1 MGFNVSRASK
11 TSNFQPL
18 SFESLKNILFSRM
31 LLSNDLSGLTCLG
44 GKYIWFRKMLLFNN
58 VPNLIVSEEKYI
70 WFRRML
76 LSNDLPGLSPE
87 DEEEYRKMISTPG
100 TLLRFN
106 YSIFLSYFSLLVHK
120 DTEFKSQ
127 TQIF

>member
-1 MGFNVSRASK
+1 
-11 TSNFQPL
+11 
-18 SFESLKNILFSRM
+18 
-31 LLSNDLSGLTCLG
+31 
-44 GKYIWFRKMLLFNN
+44 
-58 VPNLIVSEEKYI
+58 
-70 WFRRML
+70 ML

-106 YSIFLSYFSLLVHK
+106 YFVFLSYFSLLVHK